1 MNDAPGGAAGR
12 GGRPR
17 PDEGA
22 VAGLLAR
29 LDETLERLEGTPG
42 ATAETAL
49 DAVTM
54 LTEVYGEALS
64 RMMAHISGDAAASL
78 VEDDLVGHLL
88 VLHDLHPEPL
98 ERRVARTLERL
109 RPDLKRRGLDAELV
123 GVDGRTAR
131 VGMTGGKGGCAA
143 GAAEEAVRE
152 AVLAAA
158 PELTAVEVTPPKAPP
173 AFVPLDA
180 LMRPPAAAPDGAA

>member
-1 MNDAPGGAAGR
+1 MSEARGGD
-12 GGRPR
+12 GRPR
-17 PDEGA
+17 AGEGT
-22 VAGLLAR
+22 VAGLLSR
-29 LDETLERLEGTPG
+29 LDETLERLERTPG
-42 ATAETAL
+42 ATAGTAL
-49 DAVTM
+49 EAVTM

-64 RMMAHISGDAAASL
+64 RMMAHVPGDAAPAL

-88 VLHDLHPEPL
+88 VLHGLHPEPV

-123 GVDGRTAR
+123 GVEGGAAR
-131 VGMTGGKGGCAA
+131 VALAGKAGGCGA

-158 PELTAVEVTPPKAPP
+158 PELSAVEVTPPKAPP

-180 LMRPPAAAPDGAA
+180 LARRPAPAPDGAA

>member
-1 MNDAPGGAAGR
+1 MNEARGGD
-12 GGRPR
+12 GRPR
-17 PDEGA
+17 AAEGT
-22 VAGLLAR
+22 VAGLLSR
-29 LDETLERLEGTPG
+29 LDETLERLERTPG

-49 DAVTM
+49 EAVTM

-64 RMMAHISGDAAASL
+64 RMMAHVPGDAAFSL

-88 VLHDLHPEPL
+88 VLHDLHPEPV

-109 RPDLKRRGLDAELV
+109 RPDLRRRGLDAELV
-123 GVDGRTAR
+123 AVEGSTAR
-131 VGMTGGKGGCAA
+131 VGLAGKGGGCAA

-158 PELTAVEVTPPKAPP
+158 PELSAVEVTPPKAPP

-180 LMRPPAAAPDGAA
+180 LARRPAAAPDGAA